1 MPTDNTKLIG
11 NLLKRAAQDQT
22 GWQQEVKPAGMGV
35 YGDDYWDK
43 LAMRPEP
50 ELPQFSQQQQAP
62 KGMLPADWDY
72 KGELGQQGEPLPY
85 GAKGWLPT
93 GEPDYGPGL
102 AGWWNGLVSRMTAPV
117 GDNGIYRPGGSL
129 VVNKQTVPA
138 GQDIWADFPSNAPEG
153 GTQTTIDLPQTWRNI
168 KAGEE
173 GAALAYAARAT
184 NEVVTQAMNLYS
196 EAGIKTK
203 QTLGIARGIGEAAD
217 KAAPGKAI
225 TLENIREATGASWI
239 PEQAQLLLD
248 LMPAVTGFNSLL
260 AWKSPEFRRQLE
272 FDLSNPLKGGHPFL
286 KENSQMDAAY
296 QAGRM
301 QYTAYIDP
309 AARAEFIHRYNG
321 YESAAALRAELENPW
336 AELVGELIF
345 DPLNFVGVGAK
356 GARDAIRI
364 AAASKEFVEP
374 VAEVAEAFA
383 RHADVLD
390 DVKAVEGLDD
400 LVQAQMA
407 ASKRVAAGLDE
418 LAQDRRMLSLTAEGK
433 RYVVARRAG
442 ETMGYILTNHGPDEQ
457 MEILRGLYLMASDN
471 ADEVAQGVSAARHA
485 ASPKVLFSRAG
496 EELGVIM
503 RRMMPEG
510 PAKFMDELKAAQ
522 AEGLEAVI
530 ALVERKTSG
539 AIDDMFPTVAQ
550 QLKRNEQIR
559 AGKLAGQVVEI
570 PRTVQ
575 AAARMHEILQKVYR
589 PVNTALGAVY
599 MGYSP
604 GFAFRNG
611 INNVFQAL
619 VDEGP
624 MAIFAKPIERGEAWM
639 GRAIKAE
646 GFSGG
651 TQGMET
657 TGKFKGPASALAEK
671 IEASA
676 AARVKGHAIDK
687 VMRRMVREG
696 RALPYTDEL
705 VQAGLP
711 KYAANRLVE
720 LIKQNKDVN
729 KGLEAFKAEQA
740 TGLYNLF
747 RDLSWVKQADRDA
760 LDAFGLTDEVEELLR
775 TAESEEDAL
784 AGLDNILRQRREIAG
799 GVANDL
805 PGVDP
810 AADTLGMADTMGDA
824 MDAGDIAQDVERAA
838 KINHYSQANAYT
850 MFTYEAALRQVR
862 KERPNDP
869 IWAQV
874 QHLLDYKLF
883 DSDARK
889 AHEARKATAVAMKQQ
904 AFKKGFD
911 LEKNWKL
918 LGLPGEAPK
927 TPAAFVSAVWDDY
940 YFPYVRKVW
949 EDSRDSYVQAVEE
962 VLAQV
967 PPSDPRALNYARKQ
981 HALAREWD
989 KVLVRDSIEKAVD
1002 AAKLRGDNAAVA
1014 RMVAHQY
1021 GIASATE
1028 AGVPMDKRILDII
1041 NKYLPEG
1048 QDKYTSLADVPEDV
1062 AEAAFINRLNAK
1074 AGVVDDAA
1082 GAAADTAKA
1091 AEPAAQAV
1099 ETPALDKYLATHP
1112 NGLKDLLPTLDRA
1125 FDSTYFSL
1133 DLKGVDDVELL
1144 DVYRD
1149 LFRSRGYELGEIR
1162 ISEKAGGGRFATA
1175 QFSPI
1180 KKAAPKAKAAPEASE
1195 GLNQNIRQQLADL
1208 GYTYKQIDEMTPL
1221 QAQEAI
1227 YGKARS
1233 DAIEAAKKAG
1243 PLSDLDKAIQSTNDK
1258 LNLWASEP
1266 LNSSRIPEP
1275 VRNAMAEMIS
1285 AMRSMVESGEPGR
1298 RVMDGNKFSHAIPS
1312 SYPKW
1317 YGELKR
1323 PKKDVLKA
1331 FERIQAGGSLDTGAL
1346 AGRLKGIA
1354 LDELLKTD
1362 PRVML
1367 AIGDEQR
1374 AYDKIL
1380 EMLDDGTDLWARYG
1394 DKDATWLF
1402 EFMDSFHKKGPG
1414 ASNDIIRQALET
1426 LRPAAQASPTPP
1438 PNSAAP
1444 SYARALTEQMQGL
1457 EQLFNRLK
1465 QGVSENW
1472 GRVEPTV
1479 INRQIDAAIARYAKE
1494 ANKRFSEARL
1504 IAAGVGNAA
1513 RDFTLLSYP
1522 QKTGLDLA
1530 LAYIYPYQFWY
1541 SRTYANW
1548 MKRLAYNPE
1557 VIAAYAKY
1565 KDYMAKIH
1573 AGAPEWWKYNINTNE
1588 LLGMDAE
1595 NPLFF
1600 NLEATLNPLNGLT
1613 GVDFDDPEK
1622 RVNWWT
1628 TNLDYLGRFG
1638 PSTWTPFSI
1647 VAALALYMNGEEEA
1661 AARWG
1666 GRIVPQ
1672 TAALKSALSLLNVN
1686 IKTREGFNEFDLAV
1700 LFFSNGMDPFE
1711 RRRVGRQLGMM
1722 VDQGLI
1728 DQATALDAARSQQG
1742 EVWDMAVQQAIKN
1755 RAAGQLSSFAF
1766 GVGFKAR
1773 NLSDIAIDQF
1783 DQERRRL
1790 YAMKPDMS
1798 PEEYRDAW
1806 TQLKQKYPF
1815 ADTVMLSRG
1824 SGPERDESYAF
1835 SVLGRIPPGQKDD
1848 LMELMGVSGALYD
1861 KFYDDKGN
1869 MSAWNPTDQQR
1880 FMAAVVDLGAI
1891 LDLPDEATTR
1901 EWNAAK
1907 DGYAAMQA
1915 EMRAQFG
1922 SDIQDKIDRYFAA
1935 KKNGTEAGEAVLQL
1949 YPEVQQALD
1958 FQAGRV
1964 VNSPDMAPYYSSIDK
1979 IERYYKGI
1987 MYNAIEAEVGADIW
2001 DKWDEYNLAQLDGT
2015 QRKYWREHPELE
2027 RYIEL
2032 RDDYQKV
2039 IAQAITNVAGK
2050 LKSPVFPALRDA
2062 DNLSTGQ
2069 QAALDAIQNPA
2080 PNPYRVSW
2088 EELSAGMSQ
2097 PLQNLVLDYVYTGED
2112 LPSAAKSQLEYLAGQ
2127 MGVDYD
2133 TLMTMVGNSLR

>member
-1 MPTDNTKLIG
+1 MPTSNDKLL
-11 NLLKRAAQDQT
+11 NSLLKRAAANQGD
-22 GWQQEVKPAGMGV
+22 WQQEVKPAGMGV

-72 KGELGQQGEPLPY
+72 QGQVGPQGQPLPY
-85 GAKGWLPT
+85 GAKGWLPD

-102 AGWWNGLVSRMTAPV
+102 TGWWNGLVSRMTAPV

-129 VVNKQTVPA
+129 VTRQKDVVAN
-138 GQDIWADFPSNAPEG
+138 DDLWADFPSNTPGGEKV
-153 GTQTTIDLPQTWRNI
+153 GTQATVDLPQTWRNI

-225 TLENIREATGASWI
+225 TLENIREATGATWI

-248 LMPAVTGFNSLL
+248 LMPTVTGFNSLL
-260 AWKSPEFRRQLE
+260 AWKSPEFRQQLE
-272 FDLSNPLKGGHPFL
+272 FDLSNLWKGGHPFL

-321 YESAAALRAELENPW
+321 YESAAALKAELENPW

-356 GARDAIRI
+356 GARDASRI

-407 ASKRVAAGLDE
+407 ASKKVAAGLDE

-575 AAARMHEILQKVYR
+575 AAARMHEKLQKVYR

-611 INNVFQAL
+611 MNNVFQAL

-624 MAIFAKPIERGEAWM
+624 MAIFAKPVERGEAWM

-824 MDAGDIAQDVERAA
+824 MDAGDIARDVERAA

-850 MFTYEAALRQVR
+850 MFTYEFALREVR

-874 QHLLDYKLF
+874 QNLLDYKLF

-918 LGLPGEAPK
+918 LGLPGDAPK

-967 PPSDPRALNYARKQ
+967 PPSDPRALDYARKQ

-1021 GIASATE
+1021 GIASVTE
-1028 AGVPMDKRILDII
+1028 AGVPMDKRILDTI

-1074 AGVVDDAA
+1074 AGAVDDAA

-1091 AEPAAQAV
+1091 AE
-1099 ETPALDKYLATHP
+1099 
-1112 NGLKDLLPTLDRA
+1112 G
-1125 FDSTYFSL
+1125 
-1133 DLKGVDDVELL
+1133 
-1144 DVYRD
+1144 
-1149 LFRSRGYELGEIR
+1149 
-1162 ISEKAGGGRFATA
+1162 
-1175 QFSPI
+1175 
-1180 KKAAPKAKAAPEASE
+1180 AAPEASE

-1208 GYTYKQIDEMTPL
+1208 GYTFKQIDEMTPL

-1233 DAIEAAKKAG
+1233 DAMEAAKKAG

-1285 AMRSMVESGEPGR
+1285 AMRDMVESGEPGR

-1331 FERIQAGGSLDTGAL
+1331 FERIAAGGSLDAGAL
-1346 AGRLKGIA
+1346 AGRLKEIA

-1457 EQLFNRLK
+1457 EQLFNSLK

-1622 RVNWWT
+1622 RVDWWT

-1647 VAALALYMNGEEEA
+1647 VTALALYMNGEEEA
-1661 AARWG
+1661 AAKWG

-1672 TAALKSALSLLNVN
+1672 TAALKSAMSLLNVN
-1686 IKTREGFNEFDLAV
+1686 VKTREGFNEFDPAV

-1711 RRRVGRQLGMM
+1711 RRRVGRQLGTM

-1979 IERYYKGI
+1979 IERYYKGV

-2080 PNPYRVSW
+2080 GNPYRVSW

-2097 PLQNLVLDYVYTGED
+2097 PLQNLVLDYVYAGEE
-2112 LPSAAKSQLEYLAGQ
+2112 LPSAAEKQLDYLAGQ

-2133 TLMTMVGNSLR
+2133 TLLVMIGNSLR

>member
-1 MPTDNTKLIG
+1 MPSNDKILAA
-11 NLLKRAAQDQT
+11 LMSRASQDQT

-72 KGELGQQGEPLPY
+72 QGELGPQGQAMPQGALGWTPYGEPYY
-85 GAKGWLPT
+85 GEGLKGWWA
-93 GEPDYGPGL
+93 GL
-102 AGWWNGLVSRMTAPV
+102 ASRMSAPLKDS
-117 GDNGIYRPGGSL
+117 GAPL
-129 VVNKQTVPA
+129 VTVKKQQVAA
-138 GQDIWADFPSNAPEG
+138 GQDVWSDFPSNSPDG
-153 GTQTTIDLPQTWRNI
+153 GVQTSLELPSWNEV
-168 KAGEE
+168 AGGEA
-173 GAALAYAARAT
+173 GAGLAYAARGST
-184 NEVVTQAMNLYS
+184 EFVKSVIS
-196 EAGIKTK
+196 G
-203 QTLGIARGIGEAAD
+203 LGEGAAKVEQGLGVAQGIGEAAD
-217 KAAPGKAI
+217 KAKPGQALTLANIKANQPG
-225 TLENIREATGASWI
+225 LRWL
-239 PEQAQLLLD
+239 PEQVQILLD
-248 LMPAVTGFNSLL
+248 MIPTTTGFNTIL
-260 AWKSPEFRRQLE
+260 AAQSPSFKQNFTPEVGQVLE
-272 FDLSNPLKGGHPFL
+272 GGLPFVKPGSDL
-286 KENSQMDAAY
+286 DAAY

-301 QYTAYIDP
+301 QYSSYIDP
-309 AARAEFIHRYNG
+309 AVRAEFIRRYQAG
-321 YESAAALRAELENPW
+321 ESATALKAELENPL
-336 AELVGELIF
+336 AEFAGQLVL
-345 DPLNFVGVGAK
+345 DPLNFIGMGAK
-356 GARDAIRI
+356 KARDASRI
-364 AAASKEFVEP
+364 ASAADEFVNAVDE
-374 VAEVAEAFA
+374 VAEVFAKNSNVIDDIKAFEATG
-383 RHADVLD
+383 
-390 DVKAVEGLDD
+390 E
-400 LVQAQMA
+400 LVQAQMK
-407 ASKRVAAGLDE
+407 ASQRIAAGLDDM
-418 LAQDRRMLSLTAEGK
+418 ARSTGMLSLTADG
-433 RYVVARRAG
+433 RRHVVARRSG
-442 ETMGYILTNHGPDEQ
+442 EILGRLLVDHGPE
-457 MEILRGLYLMASDN
+457 ETLEVLRGVYLMASDN
-471 ADEVAQGVSAARHA
+471 ADDVAQGLSAARHA
-485 ASPKVLFSRAG
+485 TSPQMLFSYAG

-503 RRMMPEG
+503 RRMMPDG
-510 PAKFMDELKAAQ
+510 PDKFLKELKAAQ
-522 AEGLEAVI
+522 QEGIEAVI
-530 ALVERKTSG
+530 ALVDRKTTG
-539 AIDDMFPTVAQ
+539 AIAEMFPDILTRIEGGEKLPATV
-550 QLKRNEQIR
+550 K
-559 AGKLAGQVVEI
+559 
-570 PRTVQ
+570 
-575 AAARMHEILQKVYR
+575 AAAKAHAALQEVYGR
-589 PVNTALGAVY
+589 VNSVLANVY

-604 GFAFRNG
+604 GYAIRNALS
-611 INNVFQAL
+611 NTFHVL
-619 VDEGP
+619 VDEGGAAVSP
-624 MAIFAKPIERGEAWM
+624 FHNPNYWAKT
-639 GRAIKAE
+639 AE
-646 GFSGG
+646 DWIGTTPKGIGGFSGG
-651 TQGMET
+651 TQGVST
-657 TGKFKGPASALAEK
+657 IGKHKGPATKLAETF
-671 IEASA
+671 EVNASK
-676 AARVKGHAIDK
+676 RVVGAAIDRT
-687 VMRRMVREG
+687 MRSLIKEG
-696 RALPYTDEL
+696 RALPKTDDL
-705 VQAGLP
+705 VKAGLP
-711 KYAANRLVE
+711 RPVANRLIE
-720 LIKQNKDVN
+720 LIIQNKDVN
-729 KGLEAFKAEQA
+729 KGMDAFRAEAA
-740 TGLYNLF
+740 TGLHELY
-747 RDLSWVKQADRDA
+747 RDLSWAKIADRNA
-760 LDAFGLTDEVEELLR
+760 LAAFGVTDAVEDVLR
-775 TAESEEDAL
+775 TAGSREEAL
-784 AGLDNILRQRREIAG
+784 AGLDNILRGLREDAG
-799 GVANDL
+799 MVVDDLPAVDPSSDTVGVAE
-805 PGVDP
+805 
-810 AADTLGMADTMGDA
+810 AMSEA
-824 MDAGDIAQDVERAA
+824 MDAGDIAQDAERAA
-838 KINHYSQANAYT
+838 NIKHYTQANAYT
-850 MFTYEAALRQVR
+850 MFTYEDALRQVR
-862 KERPNDP
+862 AERPNDP

-874 QHLLDYKLF
+874 QNLLDYKLF
-883 DSDARK
+883 DGDARK

-918 LGLPGEAPK
+918 LDLPGEAPK

-949 EDSRDSYVQAVEE
+949 ENSRDSYVQAVEQ

-967 PPSDPRALNYARKQ
+967 PPSDPAKLAYARKQ

-1002 AAKLRGDNAAVA
+1002 AAKLRGDNATVA

-1021 GIASATE
+1021 GIASVTE
-1028 AGVPMDKRILDII
+1028 AGVPMDKRILDTI

-1062 AEAAFINRLNAK
+1062 AEAAFINRLNVK
-1074 AGVVDDAA
+1074 AG
-1082 GAAADTAKA
+1082 
-1091 AEPAAQAV
+1091 
-1099 ETPALDKYLATHP
+1099 
-1112 NGLKDLLPTLDRA
+1112 
-1125 FDSTYFSL
+1125 
-1133 DLKGVDDVELL
+1133 
-1144 DVYRD
+1144 
-1149 LFRSRGYELGEIR
+1149 
-1162 ISEKAGGGRFATA
+1162 
-1175 QFSPI
+1175 
-1180 KKAAPKAKAAPEASE
+1180 
-1195 GLNQNIRQQLADL
+1195 
-1208 GYTYKQIDEMTPL
+1208 
-1221 QAQEAI
+1221 
-1227 YGKARS
+1227 
-1233 DAIEAAKKAG
+1233 
-1243 PLSDLDKAIQSTNDK
+1243 
-1258 LNLWASEP
+1258 
-1266 LNSSRIPEP
+1266 
-1275 VRNAMAEMIS
+1275 
-1285 AMRSMVESGEPGR
+1285 
-1298 RVMDGNKFSHAIPS
+1298 
-1312 SYPKW
+1312 
-1317 YGELKR
+1317 
-1323 PKKDVLKA
+1323 
-1331 FERIQAGGSLDTGAL
+1331 
-1346 AGRLKGIA
+1346 
-1354 LDELLKTD
+1354 
-1362 PRVML
+1362 
-1367 AIGDEQR
+1367 
-1374 AYDKIL
+1374 
-1380 EMLDDGTDLWARYG
+1380 
-1394 DKDATWLF
+1394 
-1402 EFMDSFHKKGPG
+1402 
-1414 ASNDIIRQALET
+1414 
-1426 LRPAAQASPTPP
+1426 SPTPP
-1438 PNSAAP
+1438 PNSGVP
-1444 SYARALTEQMQGL
+1444 SHARALHEQMPGL

-1465 QGVSENW
+1465 QGVNENW
-1472 GRVEPTV
+1472 GKVQPTV
-1479 INRQIDAAIARYAKE
+1479 INRQIDAALAKYAKE
-1494 ANKRFSEARL
+1494 ANRRFAEARL

-1622 RVNWWT
+1622 RVDWWT

-1647 VAALALYMNGEEEA
+1647 VTALALYMNGEEEA
-1661 AARWG
+1661 AAKWG

-1672 TAALKSALSLLNVN
+1672 TAALKSAMSLLNVN
-1686 IKTREGFNEFDLAV
+1686 VKTREGFNEFDPAV

-1711 RRRVGRQLGMM
+1711 RRRVGRQLGTM

-1979 IERYYKGI
+1979 IERYYKGV

-2015 QRKYWREHPELE
+2015 QRKYWREHPELK

-2080 PNPYRVSW
+2080 GNPYRVSW
-2088 EELSAGMSQ
+2088 EELSASMSQ
-2097 PLQNLVLDYVYTGED
+2097 PLQNLVLDYVYTGKD
-2112 LPSAAKSQLEYLAGQ
+2112 LPSAAESQLEYLAGQ

-2133 TLMTMVGNSLR
+2133 TLLVMIGNSLRQ